1 MNFSPKQ
8 RFANPA
14 HLEKEKSLSPILP
27 AKVYIIDET
36 TKHQKNAEKIPKEC
50 VYLEN
55 DLQYE
60 SSLSIENCH
69 LSLDFMCF
77 HVPATLLSPRQ
88 PYKMKTANSQ
98 RVSGL
103 FGLSHYILILSRS
116 PINRFIAVFS
126 FFP

>member
-77 HVPATLLSPRQ
+77 HVPATLLSPRL
-88 PYKMKTANSQ
+88 Q
-98 RVSGL
+98 RKRP
-103 FGLSHYILILSRS
+103 LIHNE
-116 PINRFIAVFS
+116 PAAFS
-126 FFP
+126 FVILCRMSRPVQSG